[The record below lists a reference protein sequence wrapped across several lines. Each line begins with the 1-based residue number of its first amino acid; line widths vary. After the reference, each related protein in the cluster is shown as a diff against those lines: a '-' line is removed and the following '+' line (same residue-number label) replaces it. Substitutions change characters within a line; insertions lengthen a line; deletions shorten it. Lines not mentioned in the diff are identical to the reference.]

1 MGSFIEKAWFVCL
14 YRHVETGNVRQSW
27 FIPVKCPEKCLA
39 FLFRFGVWIVLF
51 CLMDSGWL
59 FFWFVGLLV
68 DICCCRISPC
78 GRPAYS
84 AGPKQ
89 VTDLHRACGSSYISG
104 QPAYS
109 AGLKQVNDLNRACGS
124 LPCGCFFCLGYH
136 KKSRRRKSLIRLCIM
151 RLWKESVIFLR
162 IPWQEFR
169 EVPLPIPPFSPRLF
183 QDRQEDQVRP
193 YWQCHAAEE
202 DSSPCR

>member
-1 MGSFIEKAWFVCL
+1 MVRLPLQTRRNGKCSTVMVYSGKMPGEIRCVPLPLWRMDCSFL
-14 YRHVETGNVRQSW
+14 LDG
-27 FIPVKCPEKCLA
+27 
-39 FLFRFGVWIVLF
+39 FRLGLVV
-51 CLMDSGWL
+51 GWL
-59 FFWFVGLLV
+59 FFCLLV
-68 DICCCRISPC
+68 CWLIVCCCRISPC

-89 VTDLHRACGSSYISG
+89 VTDLH
-104 QPAYS
+104 
-109 AGLKQVNDLNRACGS
+109 RACGS

-151 RLWKESVIFLR
+151 QLWKESVIFLR